1 MASADLPLIER
12 RLRRK
17 YEWARA
23 RRAFWGFTPSLLIV
37 AAATLFAKHPTS
49 ALTFGA
55 GMFVFGVAALWY
67 GRNVRKAVL
76 PGVALGLIPLTLAL
90 CANHLGHTCMGG
102 ACMSVCMPA
111 CTAGGLVAGVGM
123 AIVGHRQRQGLGYW
137 LAASAIAVLTG
148 AMGCSCVGYAGV
160 VGLMLGFSVGLV
172 PALARRF
179 FGRAI

>member
-37 AAATLFAKHPTS
+37 AGAALFAKHPS
-49 ALTFGA
+49 YALIFGA
-55 GMFVFGVAALWY
+55 GMFAFGVAALWY
-67 GRNVRKAVL
+67 GRELRKAVL

-90 CANHLGHTCMGG
+90 CANQMQHACMGG
-102 ACMSVCMPA
+102 ACMTVCLPA
-111 CTAGGLVAGVGM
+111 CTIGGFVAGVGI
-123 AIVGHRQRQGLGYW
+123 AIVGHRQKQDLGYW
-137 LAASAIAVLTG
+137 LAASTITVLTG

-160 VGLMLGFSVGLV
+160 VGLVAGFVIGLI
-172 PALARRF
+172 PA
-179 FGRAI
+179 FGRRLLRRRT